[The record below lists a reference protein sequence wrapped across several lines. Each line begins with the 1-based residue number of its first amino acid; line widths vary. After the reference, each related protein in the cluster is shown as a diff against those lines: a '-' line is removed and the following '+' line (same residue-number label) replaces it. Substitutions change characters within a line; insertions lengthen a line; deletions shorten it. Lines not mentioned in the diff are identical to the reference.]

1 MSQPFDLA
9 ARCAIDHDF
18 AGETLGKRYMLERR
32 IGYGGAASIY
42 AATDLTTK
50 AKVAVKVL
58 HPEHNQDQDFVRRFT
73 QEAQIAAQVRHPCL
87 VRAYDLGWF
96 MSVVRAE
103 TSEPR
108 RYTVFE
114 LVEGRSIGKALAE
127 SAMPWERTVPIV
139 LDLLAGL
146 AALHARGVAH
156 RDISPNNAMIEVQDG
171 TERGRLLDL
180 GYARMIEEDKGLVLT
195 PPDTSTGM
203 MFWGSEGYVAPERFR
218 GRPGDYRADIFS
230 IGALWTTMLS
240 GEAMPDPRS
249 ADSVSVASRIT
260 LPDPLRAVLLG
271 ALDVRDRRHHS
282 ATSMAEALRVAMQ
295 QLAAPPPAAK
305 RRVHPAVWF
314 APALGL
320 LAVPAWLAFAISS
333 PPAVCPAAAATV
345 CPTTAAE
352 PSRATPDPGSA
363 EPAPDPRLLAAAP
376 PSAPAPGPPSP
387 ATHDPDDTP
396 ARRGYRG
403 SPRRVPFDLVAA
415 LAACKP
421 HTTTRLVIA
430 YDPKGPLE
438 INDEAPIGEMG
449 RCVEDVLA
457 LHPPRQAT
465 TLRP

>member
-18 AGETLGKRYMLERR
+18 TGETLGKRYMLERR

-96 MSVVRAE
+96 MSVVSAE

-320 LAVPAWLAFAISS
+320 LAVPAWLAIDVSSPRPYVPRQPPPCARPRRPNLHARRRILARRSRPPTRASS
-333 PPAVCPAAAATV
+333 PPRPRRHLRPVPRRPR
-345 CPTTAAE
+345 PTIRTI
-352 PSRATPDPGSA
+352 
-363 EPAPDPRLLAAAP
+363 RLLVAGLLAVFR
-376 PSAPAPGPPSP
+376 STS
-387 ATHDPDDTP
+387 
-396 ARRGYRG
+396 
-403 SPRRVPFDLVAA
+403 SPRW
-415 LAACKP
+415 P
-421 HTTTRLVIA
+421 HASRTR
-430 YDPKGPLE
+430 
-438 INDEAPIGEMG
+438 
-449 RCVEDVLA
+449 
-457 LHPPRQAT
+457 PPAS
-465 TLRP
+465 

>member
-18 AGETLGKRYMLERR
+18 TGETLGKRYMLERR

-96 MSVVRAE
+96 MSVVSAE

-240 GEAMPDPRS
+240 GEAMPDPRD

-320 LAVPAWLAFAISS
+320 LAVPAWLAFDDQLA
-333 PPAVCPAAAATV
+333 PGRV
-345 CPTTAAE
+345 
-352 PSRATPDPGSA
+352 SRGSRRRVPDHGGRTFTRDAGSWLGGA
-363 EPAPDPRLLAAAP
+363 GPRPAPPRRRAPVGTCARSPVARDPRSGRYAC
-376 PSAPAPGPPSP
+376 S
-387 ATHDPDDTP
+387 
-396 ARRGYRG
+396 RRG

-421 HTTTRLVIA
+421 HATTRLVIA

>member
-9 ARCAIDHDF
+9 VRCAIDHDF
-18 AGETLGKRYMLERR
+18 TGETLGKRYLLERR
-32 IGYGGAASIY
+32 IGYGGTASIY

-58 HPEHNQDQDFVRRFT
+58 HPEHNQDQDIVRRFT

-108 RYTVFE
+108 RYTVYE
-114 LVEGRSIGKALAE
+114 LVEGRSIGKAIAE

-171 TERGRLLDL
+171 SERGRLLDL

-203 MFWGSEGYVAPERFR
+203 MIWGSEGYVAPERFR

-230 IGALWTTMLS
+230 IGALWATMLS
-240 GEAMPDPRS
+240 GEAMPDPRD

-260 LPDPLRAVLLG
+260 LPDPLRVVLLG

-320 LAVPAWLAFAISS
+320 FAVSAWLAIDVS
-333 PPAVCPAAAATV
+333 PPAVCPAAAVAV
-345 CPTTAAE
+345 CPATAAE
-352 PSRATPDPGSA
+352 PPSRA
-363 EPAPDPRLLAAAP
+363 PAPDPRLLAAAP
-376 PSAPAPGPPSP
+376 PEPPAPVTPSP
-387 ATHDPDDTP
+387 ATYDPDDTP
-396 ARRGYRG
+396 ADRAT
-403 SPRRVPFDLVAA
+403 PRPAPFDLVAA

-430 YDPKGPLE
+430 YEPKGPLE
-438 INDEAPIGEMG
+438 INDEAPVGEMG

-457 LHPPRQAT
+457 RHPPRQAT

>member
-18 AGETLGKRYMLERR
+18 TGETLGKRYKLERR

-42 AATDLTTK
+42 AATDITTK

-87 VRAYDLGWF
+87 VRAFDLGWF
-96 MSVVRAE
+96 MAVVSAE

-114 LVEGRSIGKALAE
+114 LVEGRSIGKAIAE
-127 SAMPWERTVPIV
+127 SAMAWERTVPIV

-146 AALHARGVAH
+146 AALHAHGVAH
-156 RDISPNNAMIEVQDG
+156 RDISPNNAMIEVQEG
-171 TERGRLLDL
+171 SERGRLLDL

-230 IGALWTTMLS
+230 IGALWATMLS

-260 LPDPLRAVLLG
+260 LPDPLHAVLLG

-305 RRVHPAVWF
+305 RRVHPAVWI

-320 LAVPAWLAFAISS
+320 LAVPAWLAFDVSS
-333 PPAVCPAAAATV
+333 PPAVCPAAAVAV

-352 PSRATPDPGSA
+352 PPSA
-363 EPAPDPRLLAAAP
+363 APAPDPRLLAAAP
-376 PSAPAPGPPSP
+376 PEPPAPVTPSP

-396 ARRGYRG
+396 ADRATRR
-403 SPRRVPFDLVAA
+403 PAPFDLVAA

>member
-1 MSQPFDLA
+1 
-9 ARCAIDHDF
+9 
-18 AGETLGKRYMLERR
+18 
-32 IGYGGAASIY
+32 
-42 AATDLTTK
+42 
-50 AKVAVKVL
+50 
-58 HPEHNQDQDFVRRFT
+58 
-73 QEAQIAAQVRHPCL
+73 
-87 VRAYDLGWF
+87 
-96 MSVVRAE
+96 
-103 TSEPR
+103 
-108 RYTVFE
+108 
-114 LVEGRSIGKALAE
+114 
-127 SAMPWERTVPIV
+127 
-139 LDLLAGL
+139 
-146 AALHARGVAH
+146 
-156 RDISPNNAMIEVQDG
+156 
-171 TERGRLLDL
+171 
-180 GYARMIEEDKGLVLT
+180 MIEEDKGLVLT

-230 IGALWTTMLS
+230 IGALWATMLS
-240 GEAMPDPRS
+240 GEAMPDPRD

-271 ALDVRDRRHHS
+271 ALDVRDRRHQS
-282 ATSMAEALRVAMQ
+282 ATTMAEALRVAMQ

-320 LAVPAWLAFAISS
+320 LAVPAWLALDVNS
-333 PPAVCPAAAATV
+333 PLAVCPAAAATV

-352 PSRATPDPGSA
+352 PPRAAPDPGSA
-363 EPAPDPRLLAAAP
+363 MLAPDPRLLAAAP
-376 PSAPAPGPPSP
+376 PKPPALVPPP
-387 ATHDPDDTP
+387 PVAHDPDDAP
-396 ARRGYRG
+396 VRREP
-403 SPRRVPFDLVAA
+403 PRRAPFDLVAA

-421 HTTTRLVIA
+421 HATTRLVIA